1 LEIVAQIAAGLEAI
15 HKQKLVHRDIK
26 PSNIM
31 VGSAA
36 DGAVSVRIIDLGLA
50 KTLTESESQD
60 ISILGAFV
68 GTPEFASPE
77 EFTGTDV
84 DIRSD
89 LYSLGITLWQM
100 LTGHP
105 PFQGAVNEVMHQ
117 HLNSPLPLEKLQNV
131 PQPMVALVQ
140 VLLRKEP
147 ARRFET
153 PAELSKALPTVIE
166 AIETGQPLG
175 QTIRIFVS
183 FSSDLQSERNLANL
197 IVRRIAE
204 EFDLPVLESGSE
216 FERLTEVDLLSENDI
231 NEKVEDQEH
240 QKGALCLQFW
250 EYGGK
255 GETAR
260 LPDPGNFDLV
270 VCLLGNQ
277 VGVPVHPDLRL
288 PGGGVP
294 TSGTEYEIAWA
305 AEHTD
310 ELF

>member
-1 LEIVAQIAAGLEAI
+1 
-15 HKQKLVHRDIK
+15 
-26 PSNIM
+26 M

-250 EYGGK
+250 EYGEK
-255 GETAR
+255 ERPRDSRT
-260 LPDPGNFDLV
+260 PG
-270 VCLLGNQ
+270 
-277 VGVPVHPDLRL
+277 
-288 PGGGVP
+288 
-294 TSGTEYEIAWA
+294 TST
-305 AEHTD
+305 
-310 ELF
+310 